1 MILLTL
7 KMNKLNTNVN
17 TFKKSIESTVKA
29 ISKKSDI
36 NILFGSDIKNS
47 DQNVNLPEFNEKK
60 LNKSKVSIRGKSDSA
75 SLVNRYHNK
84 IVHQKMSPKNI
95 EAKIIFD
102 EIEFLRCELLGGLKY
117 PGIKKNLLDFEQ
129 EHIKEKKN
137 ENVKL
142 NKSETFKLY
151 LKNNILGLNL
161 ANELDEVSDPII
173 KSLKKILKNQK
184 LHIFNKISDQKEFS
198 LEVLKLINTV
208 IDDHIQNKE
217 DNNAESNAN
226 DEKEESQKEEINE
239 QTEEYQSYEITDT
252 TESQNAENVENDDS
266 LNEVGSDEESSDY
279 SSSPSNDF
287 KDIIDTTF
295 KYSVYTKKFDS
306 ITTAEKLCDTEEASK
321 LRKQLDKQT
330 EKLDSTITILANKLQ
345 RKLLS
350 KQNRWWEFDLEEGI
364 LDSGKLARIITSP
377 ESSLSYKKEKD
388 TEFKDTVVS
397 LLIDNSGSMRG
408 RPITIAAISTDILAK
423 TLERCGIKVEVLGFT
438 TKTWKG
444 GKARDTWI
452 KDNKPKLPG
461 RLNELLHI
469 IYKNA
474 DAPVRRTKK
483 NFGIMLKEGLLKE
496 NIDGEALDWAYKR
509 LNVRSEKRKILMV
522 ISDGAPVDDSTLSSN
537 KSNYLDN
544 HLKYVIKSIE
554 KRATVEL
561 IAIGIGHDVTRYY
574 EKAVTILDV
583 DDLGGVMSKQLIN
596 LF

>member
-1 MILLTL
+1 MS
-7 KMNKLNTNVN
+7 KPNTNIN
-17 TFKKSIESTVKA
+17 TFKKSIESTIKA
-29 ISKKSDI
+29 VSKKSDI
-36 NILFGSDIKNS
+36 NILFGSNNKS
-47 DQNVNLPEFNEKK
+47 SYRNVNLPEVNKDKLHKSK
-60 LNKSKVSIRGKSDSA
+60 LNIRGRSDSA
-75 SLVNRYHNK
+75 SLVNRYHDKK
-84 IVHQKMSPKNI
+84 IHQKMSPENLETKV
-95 EAKIIFD
+95 IFD
-102 EIEFLRCELLGGLKY
+102 EIEFLRCELLGSVKY
-117 PGIKKNLLDFEQ
+117 PGIKKNLLDFDMEYIN
-129 EHIKEKKN
+129 EKISKNIKLSKP
-137 ENVKL
+137 
-142 NKSETFKLY
+142 ETFKLF

-161 ANELDEVSDPII
+161 YNQLSEVGDPII
-173 KSLKKILKNQK
+173 NSLNKELKDKNIQILD
-184 LHIFNKISDQKEFS
+184 KISNQKEFS
-198 LEVLKLINTV
+198 EEVLKLINDI
-208 IDDHIQNKE
+208 IDQNVQNEKNDSE
-217 DNNAESNAN
+217 KN
-226 DEKEESQKEEINE
+226 DENSEEQENLDQETKK
-239 QTEEYQSYEITDT
+239 QTEEYQSFEITDT
-252 TESQNAENVENDDS
+252 AESQSTDSLENDES
-266 LNEVGSDEESSDY
+266 LNEVSSEEESSDY
-279 SSSPSNDF
+279 SSSSSNDF
-287 KDIIDTTF
+287 KDNIDNHF
-295 KYSVYTKKFDS
+295 KYSIYTKKFDS
-306 ITTAEKLCDTEEASK
+306 VTNADKLCDADEASK

-330 EKLDSTITILANKLQ
+330 TKLDSTITILANKLQ

-364 LDSGKLARIITSP
+364 LDSGKLARIITTP

-408 RPITIAAISTDILAK
+408 RPITIAAISTDILAR

-452 KDNKPKLPG
+452 KENKPKLPG

-509 LNVRSEKRKILMV
+509 LNARSEKRKILMV

-544 HLKYVIKSIE
+544 HLKYIIKSIE
-554 KRATVEL
+554 KRGSVEL
-561 IAIGIGHDVTRYY
+561 LAIGIGHDVTRYY
-574 EKAVTILDV
+574 AKAVTILDV
-583 DDLGGVMSKQLIN
+583 DDLGNVMSKQLIN

>member
-1 MILLTL
+1 MS
-7 KMNKLNTNVN
+7 KPNTNVN
-17 TFKKSIESTVKA
+17 TFKKSIESTIKA
-29 ISKKSDI
+29 ISKKSDV
-36 NILFGSDIKNS
+36 NILFGSDNKS
-47 DQNVNLPEFNEKK
+47 SYQNVNLPEVNKDK
-60 LNKSKVSIRGKSDSA
+60 LYKSKLSIRGKSDSA
-75 SLVNRYHNK
+75 SLVNRYHNNK
-84 IVHQKMSPKNI
+84 IHQKMSPKNL
-95 EAKIIFD
+95 ETKVIFD
-102 EIEFLRCELLGGLKY
+102 EIEFLRCELLGSVKY
-117 PGIKKNLLDFEQ
+117 PGIKKNLLDFDTEYIN
-129 EHIKEKKN
+129 EKITENIKLSKP
-137 ENVKL
+137 
-142 NKSETFKLY
+142 ETFKLF
-151 LKNNILGLNL
+151 LKNNILGLDLYNQL
-161 ANELDEVSDPII
+161 SEVGDPII
-173 KSLKKILKNQK
+173 NSLNKELKNKKIQILD
-184 LHIFNKISDQKEFS
+184 KISNQKEFS
-198 LEVLKLINTV
+198 IEVLKLINDV
-208 IDDHIQNKE
+208 IDQNVQNENNNNEKND
-217 DNNAESNAN
+217 DNS
-226 DEKEESQKEEINE
+226 EEQENLDQETKK
-239 QTEEYQSYEITDT
+239 QTEEYQSFEITDT
-252 TESQNAENVENDDS
+252 AESQSTDSLENDES
-266 LNEVGSDEESSDY
+266 LNEVGSEEESSDY
-279 SSSPSNDF
+279 NSSSRNDF
-287 KDIIDTTF
+287 KDSIETHF
-295 KYSVYTKKFDS
+295 KYSIYTKKFDS
-306 ITTAEKLCDTEEASK
+306 VTNADKLCDAEEASK

-364 LDSGKLARIITSP
+364 LDSGKLARIITTP

-408 RPITIAAISTDILAK
+408 RPITIAAISTDILAR

-452 KDNKPKLPG
+452 KENKPKLPG

-509 LNVRSEKRKILMV
+509 LNARSEKRKILMV

-544 HLKYVIKSIE
+544 HLKYIIKSIE
-554 KRATVEL
+554 KRGSVEL
-561 IAIGIGHDVTRYY
+561 LAIGIGHDVTRYY
-574 EKAVTILDV
+574 AKAVTILDV
-583 DDLGGVMSKQLIN
+583 DNLGSVMSKRLIN

>member
-1 MILLTL
+1 MLLMS
-7 KMNKLNTNVN
+7 KPNTNIN

-36 NILFGSDIKNS
+36 NILFGSDNKNS
-47 DQNVNLPEFNEKK
+47 YQNVNLPEVNKDK
-60 LNKSKVSIRGKSDSA
+60 LYKSRLRIRGRSDSA
-75 SLVNRYHNK
+75 SLVNRYHDNK
-84 IVHQKMSPKNI
+84 IHQKMSPKNL
-95 EAKIIFD
+95 ETKVIFD
-102 EIEFLRCELLGGLKY
+102 EIEFLRCELLGSLKY
-117 PGIKKNLLDFEQ
+117 PGIKKNLLDFDTEYIN
-129 EHIKEKKN
+129 EKITENIKLSKP
-137 ENVKL
+137 
-142 NKSETFKLY
+142 ETFKLF
-151 LKNNILGLNL
+151 LKNNILGLDLYNQL
-161 ANELDEVSDPII
+161 SEVGDPII
-173 KSLKKILKNQK
+173 NSLNKELESKNIQILD
-184 LHIFNKISDQKEFS
+184 KISNQKEFS
-198 LEVLKLINTV
+198 IEVLKLINDV
-208 IDDHIQNKE
+208 IDQNVLNENNNNEKND
-217 DNNAESNAN
+217 DNS
-226 DEKEESQKEEINE
+226 EEQENLEQETKK
-239 QTEEYQSYEITDT
+239 QTEEYQSFEITDT
-252 TESQNAENVENDDS
+252 AESQSTDSLETDES
-266 LNEVGSDEESSDY
+266 LNEVGNEEESSDY
-279 SSSPSNDF
+279 NSSSRNDF
-287 KDIIDTTF
+287 KDSIENHF
-295 KYSVYTKKFDS
+295 KYSIYTKKFDS
-306 ITTAEKLCDTEEASK
+306 VTNADKLCDAEEASK

-364 LDSGKLARIITSP
+364 LDSGKLARIITTP

-408 RPITIAAISTDILAK
+408 RPITIAAISTDILAR

-452 KDNKPKLPG
+452 KENKPKLPG

-509 LNVRSEKRKILMV
+509 LNARSEKRKILMV

-544 HLKYVIKSIE
+544 HLKYIIKSIE
-554 KRATVEL
+554 KRGSVEL
-561 IAIGIGHDVTRYY
+561 LAIGIGHDVTRYY
-574 EKAVTILDV
+574 AKAVTILDV
-583 DDLGGVMSKQLIN
+583 DDLGNVMSKQLIN

>member
-1 MILLTL
+1 MSKQSTDI
-7 KMNKLNTNVN
+7 NI
-17 TFKKSIESTVKA
+17 FKKSIESTIKA

-36 NILFGSDIKNS
+36 NILFGSDNKS
-47 DQNVNLPEFNEKK
+47 SHQNVNLPEVNKNK
-60 LNKSKVSIRGKSDSA
+60 LHKSKLSIRGKSDSA
-75 SLVNRYHNK
+75 SVVNRYHNK
-84 IVHQKMSPKNI
+84 KLHQKMSPDNSETKV
-95 EAKIIFD
+95 IFD
-102 EIEFLRCELLGGLKY
+102 EIEFLRCELLGSEKY
-117 PGIKKNLLDFEQ
+117 PGIKKNLLDLDTEYIN
-129 EHIKEKKN
+129 EKIAENIKLSKP
-137 ENVKL
+137 
-142 NKSETFKLY
+142 ETFKLF

-161 ANELDEVSDPII
+161 YNQLSEVSDPII
-173 KSLKKILKNQK
+173 NSLNKALKKKRLEIL
-184 LHIFNKISDQKEFS
+184 NKISSQKEFS
-198 LEVLKLINTV
+198 IEILNLINDV
-208 IDDHIQNKE
+208 IDQNVQNEKDNNEKNE
-217 DNNAESNAN
+217 DNNEEQESL
-226 DEKEESQKEEINE
+226 DQEKNK
-239 QTEEYQSYEITDT
+239 QTEEYQSFEITDT
-252 TESQNAENVENDDS
+252 AESQSTESLENDES
-266 LNEVGSDEESSDY
+266 LNELGNEEESSDY
-279 SSSPSNDF
+279 SSSLSNDF
-287 KDIIDTTF
+287 KDNLDTQF
-295 KYSVYTKKFDS
+295 KYSIYTKKFDT
-306 ITTAEKLCDTEEASK
+306 ITSADRLCDSEEASK

-452 KDNKPKLPG
+452 KENKPKLPG

-509 LNVRSEKRKILMV
+509 LNARSEKRKILMV

-544 HLKYVIKSIE
+544 HLKYIIKSIE
-554 KRATVEL
+554 KRASVEL
-561 IAIGIGHDVTRYY
+561 LAIGIGHDVTRYY
-574 EKAVTILDV
+574 AKAVTILDV
-583 DDLGGVMSKQLIN
+583 DDLGSVMSKQLIN

>member
-1 MILLTL
+1 MS
-7 KMNKLNTNVN
+7 KPNTNIN
-17 TFKKSIESTVKA
+17 TFKKSIESTIKA

-36 NILFGSDIKNS
+36 NILFGSDNKS
-47 DQNVNLPEFNEKK
+47 SYQNVNLPEVNKDK
-60 LNKSKVSIRGKSDSA
+60 LYKSRLRIRGRSDSA
-75 SLVNRYHNK
+75 SLVNRYHNNK
-84 IVHQKMSPKNI
+84 IHQKMSPKNL
-95 EAKIIFD
+95 ETKVIFD
-102 EIEFLRCELLGGLKY
+102 EIEFLRCELLGSVKY
-117 PGIKKNLLDFEQ
+117 PGIKKNLLDFDTEYIN
-129 EHIKEKKN
+129 EKITENIKLSKP
-137 ENVKL
+137 
-142 NKSETFKLY
+142 ETFKLF
-151 LKNNILGLNL
+151 LKNNILGLDLYNQL
-161 ANELDEVSDPII
+161 SEVGDPII
-173 KSLKKILKNQK
+173 NSLNKALKSKNIQILD
-184 LHIFNKISDQKEFS
+184 KISNQKEFS
-198 LEVLKLINTV
+198 IEVLKLINDV
-208 IDDHIQNKE
+208 IDQNVQNENNNNEKND
-217 DNNAESNAN
+217 DNS
-226 DEKEESQKEEINE
+226 EEQENLEQETKK
-239 QTEEYQSYEITDT
+239 QTEEYQSFEITDT
-252 TESQNAENVENDDS
+252 TESQSTDSLENDES
-266 LNEVGSDEESSDY
+266 LNEVGSEEESSDY
-279 SSSPSNDF
+279 NSSSSNDF
-287 KDIIDTTF
+287 KDSIETHF
-295 KYSVYTKKFDS
+295 KYSIYTKKFDS
-306 ITTAEKLCDTEEASK
+306 VTTADRLCDAEEASK

-364 LDSGKLARIITSP
+364 LDSGKLARIITTP

-408 RPITIAAISTDILAK
+408 RPITIAAISTDILAR

-452 KDNKPKLPG
+452 KENKPKLPG

-509 LNVRSEKRKILMV
+509 LNARSEKRKILMV

-544 HLKYVIKSIE
+544 HLKYIIKSIE
-554 KRATVEL
+554 KRGSVEL
-561 IAIGIGHDVTRYY
+561 LAIGIGHDVTRYY
-574 EKAVTILDV
+574 AKAVTILDV
-583 DDLGGVMSKQLIN
+583 DDLGSVMSKQLIN

>member
-1 MILLTL
+1 MS
-7 KMNKLNTNVN
+7 KPNTNIN
-17 TFKKSIESTVKA
+17 TFKKSIESTIKA

-36 NILFGSDIKNS
+36 NILFGSDNKS
-47 DQNVNLPEFNEKK
+47 SYQNVNLPEVNKDK
-60 LNKSKVSIRGKSDSA
+60 LYKSRLRIRGRSDSA
-75 SLVNRYHNK
+75 SLVNRYHNNK
-84 IVHQKMSPKNI
+84 IHQKMSPKNL
-95 EAKIIFD
+95 ETKVIFD
-102 EIEFLRCELLGGLKY
+102 EIEFLRCELLGSLKY
-117 PGIKKNLLDFEQ
+117 PGIKKNLLDFDTEYIN
-129 EHIKEKKN
+129 EKITENIKLSKP
-137 ENVKL
+137 
-142 NKSETFKLY
+142 ETFKLF
-151 LKNNILGLNL
+151 LKNNILGLDLYNQL
-161 ANELDEVSDPII
+161 SEVGDPII
-173 KSLKKILKNQK
+173 KSLNKELKSKNIQILD
-184 LHIFNKISDQKEFS
+184 KISNQKEFS
-198 LEVLKLINTV
+198 IEVLKLINDV
-208 IDDHIQNKE
+208 IDQNVQNENKNNE
-217 DNNAESNAN
+217 KNDDNS
-226 DEKEESQKEEINE
+226 EEQENLEQETKK
-239 QTEEYQSYEITDT
+239 QTEEYQSFEITDT
-252 TESQNAENVENDDS
+252 AESQSTDSLENDES
-266 LNEVGSDEESSDY
+266 LNEVGSEEESSDY
-279 SSSPSNDF
+279 NSSSSNDF
-287 KDIIDTTF
+287 KDSIETHF
-295 KYSVYTKKFDS
+295 KYSIYTKKFDS
-306 ITTAEKLCDTEEASK
+306 VTTADRLCDAEEASK

-364 LDSGKLARIITSP
+364 LDSGKLARVITTP

-408 RPITIAAISTDILAK
+408 RPITIAAISTDILTR

-452 KDNKPKLPG
+452 KENKPKLPG

-509 LNVRSEKRKILMV
+509 LNARSEKRKILMV

-544 HLKYVIKSIE
+544 HLKYIIKSIE
-554 KRATVEL
+554 KRGSVEL
-561 IAIGIGHDVTRYY
+561 LAIGIGHDVTRYY
-574 EKAVTILDV
+574 AKAVTILDV
-583 DDLGGVMSKQLIN
+583 DDLGNVMSKQLIN

>member
-1 MILLTL
+1 MDFDTEYI
-7 KMNKLNTNVN
+7 
-17 TFKKSIESTVKA
+17 
-29 ISKKSDI
+29 
-36 NILFGSDIKNS
+36 
-47 DQNVNLPEFNEKK
+47 NEKITENIK
-60 LNKSKVSIRGKSDSA
+60 LSK
-75 SLVNRYHNK
+75 
-84 IVHQKMSPKNI
+84 P
-95 EAKIIFD
+95 
-102 EIEFLRCELLGGLKY
+102 
-117 PGIKKNLLDFEQ
+117 
-129 EHIKEKKN
+129 
-137 ENVKL
+137 
-142 NKSETFKLY
+142 ETFKLF

-161 ANELDEVSDPII
+161 YNQLSEVGDPII
-173 KSLKKILKNQK
+173 NSLNKELKNKNIQI
-184 LHIFNKISDQKEFS
+184 LDKISNQKEFS
-198 LEVLKLINTV
+198 IEVLKLINDV
-208 IDDHIQNKE
+208 IDQNVQNENNNNEKND
-217 DNNAESNAN
+217 DNS
-226 DEKEESQKEEINE
+226 EEQENLDQETKK
-239 QTEEYQSYEITDT
+239 QTEEYQSFEITDT
-252 TESQNAENVENDDS
+252 AESQSTDSLENDES
-266 LNEVGSDEESSDY
+266 LNEVGSEEESSDY
-279 SSSPSNDF
+279 NSSSSNDF
-287 KDIIDTTF
+287 KDSIETHF
-295 KYSVYTKKFDS
+295 KYSIYTKKFDS
-306 ITTAEKLCDTEEASK
+306 VTNADKLCDAEEASK

-364 LDSGKLARIITSP
+364 LDSGKLARIITTP

-408 RPITIAAISTDILAK
+408 RPITIAAISTDILAR

-452 KDNKPKLPG
+452 KENKPKLPG

-509 LNVRSEKRKILMV
+509 LNARSEKRKILMV

-544 HLKYVIKSIE
+544 HLKYIIKSIE
-554 KRATVEL
+554 KRGSVEL
-561 IAIGIGHDVTRYY
+561 LAIGIGHDVTRYY
-574 EKAVTILDV
+574 AKAVTILDV
-583 DDLGGVMSKQLIN
+583 DDLGNVMSKQLIN

>member
-1 MILLTL
+1 MS
-7 KMNKLNTNVN
+7 KPNTNIN

-36 NILFGSDIKNS
+36 NILFGSDNKS
-47 DQNVNLPEFNEKK
+47 SYQNVNLPEVNKDK
-60 LNKSKVSIRGKSDSA
+60 LYKSKLSIRGRSDSA
-75 SLVNRYHNK
+75 SLVNRYHNNK
-84 IVHQKMSPKNI
+84 IHQKMSPKNL
-95 EAKIIFD
+95 ETKVIFD
-102 EIEFLRCELLGGLKY
+102 EIEFLRCELLGSVKY
-117 PGIKKNLLDFEQ
+117 PGIKKNLLDFDTEYIN
-129 EHIKEKKN
+129 EKITENIKLSKP
-137 ENVKL
+137 
-142 NKSETFKLY
+142 ETFKLF
-151 LKNNILGLNL
+151 LKNNILGLDLYNQL
-161 ANELDEVSDPII
+161 SEVGDPII
-173 KSLKKILKNQK
+173 NSLNKELKNKNIQ
-184 LHIFNKISDQKEFS
+184 IFDKISNQKEFS
-198 LEVLKLINTV
+198 IEVLKLINDV
-208 IDDHIQNKE
+208 IDQNVQNENNNNEKND
-217 DNNAESNAN
+217 DNS
-226 DEKEESQKEEINE
+226 EEQENLDQETKK
-239 QTEEYQSYEITDT
+239 QTEEYQSFEITDT
-252 TESQNAENVENDDS
+252 AESQSTDSLENDEP
-266 LNEVGSDEESSDY
+266 LNEVGSEEESSDY
-279 SSSPSNDF
+279 NSSSSNDF
-287 KDIIDTTF
+287 KDSIETHF
-295 KYSVYTKKFDS
+295 KYSIYTKKFDS
-306 ITTAEKLCDTEEASK
+306 VTNADKLCDAEEASK

-364 LDSGKLARIITSP
+364 LDSGKLARVITTP

-408 RPITIAAISTDILAK
+408 RPITIAAISTDILTR

-452 KDNKPKLPG
+452 KENKPKLPG

-474 DAPVRRTKK
+474 EAPVRRTKK

-509 LNVRSEKRKILMV
+509 LNARSEKRKILMV

-544 HLKYVIKSIE
+544 HLKYIIKSIE
-554 KRATVEL
+554 KRGSVEL
-561 IAIGIGHDVTRYY
+561 LAIGIGHDVTRYY
-574 EKAVTILDV
+574 AKAVTILDV
-583 DDLGGVMSKQLIN
+583 DDLGNVMSKQLIN

>member
-1 MILLTL
+1 MS
-7 KMNKLNTNVN
+7 KPDTNVN
-17 TFKKSIESTVKA
+17 SFKKSIESTIKA

-36 NILFGSDIKNS
+36 NILFGSDNKS
-47 DQNVNLPEFNEKK
+47 SYHNVNLPEVNKNK
-60 LNKSKVSIRGKSDSA
+60 LYKSKLSIRGRSDSA
-75 SLVNRYHNK
+75 SVVNRYHDKK
-84 IVHQKMSPKNI
+84 IHQKMSPKNL
-95 EAKIIFD
+95 ETKVIFD
-102 EIEFLRCELLGGLKY
+102 EIEFLRCELLGSAQY
-117 PGIKKNLLDFEQ
+117 PGIKKNLLDFDIEYIN
-129 EHIKEKKN
+129 EKIADNIKLSKP
-137 ENVKL
+137 
-142 NKSETFKLY
+142 ETFKLF
-151 LKNNILGLNL
+151 LKNSILRLNL
-161 ANELDEVSDPII
+161 HNQLSEVSDPII
-173 KSLKKILKNQK
+173 NSLNKVLQDKNLQIL
-184 LHIFNKISDQKEFS
+184 NKISNQKEFS
-198 LEVLKLINTV
+198 IEVLKLINAV
-208 IDDHIQNKE
+208 LDQNVQNEKNNNEKNE
-217 DNNAESNAN
+217 DNI
-226 DEKEESQKEEINE
+226 EEQENLDQETKQ
-239 QTEEYQSYEITDT
+239 QTEEYQSFEIADT
-252 TESQNAENVENDDS
+252 AENQSTESLENDAS
-266 LNEVGSDEESSDY
+266 LNEVANEEEGSDH
-279 SSSPSNDF
+279 SSSSSNDF
-287 KDIIDTTF
+287 KDNIDTHF
-295 KYSVYTKKFDS
+295 KYSIYTKKFDT
-306 ITTAEKLCDTEEASK
+306 ITSADRLSDAEEASK

-408 RPITIAAISTDILAK
+408 RPITIAAISTDILTK

-444 GKARDTWI
+444 GKARDAWI
-452 KDNKPKLPG
+452 KENKPKLPG

-509 LNVRSEKRKILMV
+509 LVARSEKRKILMV

-544 HLKYVIKSIE
+544 HLKYIIKSIE
-554 KRATVEL
+554 KRGNVEL
-561 IAIGIGHDVTRYY
+561 LAIGIGHDVTRYY
-574 EKAVTILDV
+574 AKAVTILDV
-583 DDLGGVMSKQLIN
+583 DDLGNVMSKQLIN

>member
-1 MILLTL
+1 MS
-7 KMNKLNTNVN
+7 KPNTDIN
-17 TFKKSIESTVKA
+17 TFKKSIESTIKA

-36 NILFGSDIKNS
+36 NILFGSDNKS
-47 DQNVNLPEFNEKK
+47 SYQNVNLPEVDTDK
-60 LNKSKVSIRGKSDSA
+60 LYKSKLSIRGKSDSV

-84 IVHQKMSPKNI
+84 KIHQKMSPENLETKV
-95 EAKIIFD
+95 IFD
-102 EIEFLRCELLGGLKY
+102 EIEFLRCELLGSIKY
-117 PGIKKNLLDFEQ
+117 PGIKKNLLDFDTEY
-129 EHIKEKKN
+129 INEKIT
-137 ENVKL
+137 ENLKL
-142 NKSETFKLY
+142 SKPETFKLF

-161 ANELDEVSDPII
+161 YNKLSEVSDPII
-173 KSLKKILKNQK
+173 DLLNKALKNNNIKILD
-184 LHIFNKISDQKEFS
+184 KISNQKEFS
-198 LEVLKLINTV
+198 IEVLKLINDI
-208 IDDHIQNKE
+208 IDQNVQNEKNNNEKNE
-217 DNNAESNAN
+217 DNS
-226 DEKEESQKEEINE
+226 EEPQNLDQETKK
-239 QTEEYQSYEITDT
+239 QTEEYQSFEITDT
-252 TESQNAENVENDDS
+252 SESQSTESLENEES
-266 LNEVGSDEESSDY
+266 LNEAGSEEESSDY
-279 SSSPSNDF
+279 SSSSGNDF
-287 KDIIDTTF
+287 KDSTDTHF
-295 KYSVYTKKFDS
+295 KYSIFTKKFD
-306 ITTAEKLCDTEEASK
+306 IVNTADKLCDAEEASK

-364 LDSGKLARIITSP
+364 LDSGKLARIITTP
-377 ESSLSYKKEKD
+377 ESSLSYKKEKE

-408 RPITIAAISTDILAK
+408 RPITIAAISTDILAR

-438 TKTWKG
+438 TRTWKG

-452 KDNKPKLPG
+452 KENKPKSPG

-474 DAPVRRTKK
+474 DSPVRRTKK

-509 LNVRSEKRKILMV
+509 LNARSEKRKILMV

-554 KRATVEL
+554 KRGSVEL
-561 IAIGIGHDVTRYY
+561 LAIGIGHDVTRYY
-574 EKAVTILDV
+574 AKAVTILDV
-583 DDLGGVMSKQLIN
+583 DDLGRVMSKQLIN

>member
-1 MILLTL
+1 MS
-7 KMNKLNTNVN
+7 KPNTNIN
-17 TFKKSIESTVKA
+17 TFKKSIESTIKA
-29 ISKKSDI
+29 ISKKSNI
-36 NILFGSDIKNS
+36 NILFGSDNKS
-47 DQNVNLPEFNEKK
+47 SYQNVNLPEVNKDK
-60 LNKSKVSIRGKSDSA
+60 LYKSKLSIRGRSDSA
-75 SLVNRYHNK
+75 SLVNRYHNNK
-84 IVHQKMSPKNI
+84 IHQKMSPKNL
-95 EAKIIFD
+95 ETKVIFD
-102 EIEFLRCELLGGLKY
+102 EIEFLRCELLGSVKY
-117 PGIKKNLLDFEQ
+117 PGIKKNLLDFDTEYIN
-129 EHIKEKKN
+129 EKITENIKLSKP
-137 ENVKL
+137 
-142 NKSETFKLY
+142 ETFKLF
-151 LKNNILGLNL
+151 LKNNILGLDLYNQL
-161 ANELDEVSDPII
+161 SEVGDPII
-173 KSLKKILKNQK
+173 NSLNKELKNKNIQ
-184 LHIFNKISDQKEFS
+184 IFDKISNQKEFS
-198 LEVLKLINTV
+198 IEVLKLINDV
-208 IDDHIQNKE
+208 IDQNVQNENNNNEKND
-217 DNNAESNAN
+217 DNS
-226 DEKEESQKEEINE
+226 EEQENLDQETKK
-239 QTEEYQSYEITDT
+239 QTEEYQSFEITDT
-252 TESQNAENVENDDS
+252 AESQSTDSLENDEP
-266 LNEVGSDEESSDY
+266 LNEVGSEEESSDY
-279 SSSPSNDF
+279 NSSSSNDF
-287 KDIIDTTF
+287 KDSIETHF
-295 KYSVYTKKFDS
+295 KYSIYTKKFDS
-306 ITTAEKLCDTEEASK
+306 VTNADKLCDAEEASK

-364 LDSGKLARIITSP
+364 LDSGKLARVITTP

-408 RPITIAAISTDILAK
+408 RPITIAAISTDILTR

-452 KDNKPKLPG
+452 KENKPKLPG

-509 LNVRSEKRKILMV
+509 LNARAEKRKILMV

-544 HLKYVIKSIE
+544 HLKYIIRSIE
-554 KRATVEL
+554 KRGSVEL
-561 IAIGIGHDVTRYY
+561 LAIGIGHDVTRYY
-574 EKAVTILDV
+574 AKAVTILDV
-583 DDLGGVMSKQLIN
+583 DDLGNVMSKQLIN

>member
-1 MILLTL
+1 MS
-7 KMNKLNTNVN
+7 KPNTNIN
-17 TFKKSIESTVKA
+17 TFKKSIESTIKA

-36 NILFGSDIKNS
+36 NILFGSDNKS
-47 DQNVNLPEFNEKK
+47 SYQNVNLPEVNKDK
-60 LNKSKVSIRGKSDSA
+60 LYKSKLRIRGRSDSA
-75 SLVNRYHNK
+75 SLVNRYHNNK
-84 IVHQKMSPKNI
+84 IHQKMSPKNL
-95 EAKIIFD
+95 ETKVIFD
-102 EIEFLRCELLGGLKY
+102 EIEFLRCELLGSVKY
-117 PGIKKNLLDFEQ
+117 PGIKKNLLDFDTEYIN
-129 EHIKEKKN
+129 EKITENIKLSKP
-137 ENVKL
+137 
-142 NKSETFKLY
+142 ETFKLF
-151 LKNNILGLNL
+151 LKNNILGLDLYNQL
-161 ANELDEVSDPII
+161 SEVGDPII
-173 KSLKKILKNQK
+173 NSLNKELKSKNIQILD
-184 LHIFNKISDQKEFS
+184 KISNQKEFS
-198 LEVLKLINTV
+198 IEVLKLINDV
-208 IDDHIQNKE
+208 IDQNVQNENNNNEKND
-217 DNNAESNAN
+217 DNS
-226 DEKEESQKEEINE
+226 EEQENLEQETKK
-239 QTEEYQSYEITDT
+239 QTEEYQSFEITDT
-252 TESQNAENVENDDS
+252 AESQSTDSLENDES
-266 LNEVGSDEESSDY
+266 LNEVGSEEESSDY
-279 SSSPSNDF
+279 NSSSSNDF
-287 KDIIDTTF
+287 KDSIETHF
-295 KYSVYTKKFDS
+295 KYSIYTKKFDS
-306 ITTAEKLCDTEEASK
+306 VTNADKLCDAEEASK

-364 LDSGKLARIITSP
+364 LDSGKLARVITTP

-408 RPITIAAISTDILAK
+408 RPITIAAISTDILAR

-452 KDNKPKLPG
+452 KENKPKLPG

-509 LNVRSEKRKILMV
+509 LNARSEKRKILMV

-554 KRATVEL
+554 KRGSVEL
-561 IAIGIGHDVTRYY
+561 LAIGIGHDVTRYY
-574 EKAVTILDV
+574 AKAVTILDV
-583 DDLGGVMSKQLIN
+583 DDLGNVMSKQLIN

>member
-1 MILLTL
+1 MS
-7 KMNKLNTNVN
+7 KPNTNIN
-17 TFKKSIESTVKA
+17 SFKKSIESTIKA

-36 NILFGSDIKNS
+36 NILFGSDNKS
-47 DQNVNLPEFNEKK
+47 SYQNVNLPEVNKDK
-60 LNKSKVSIRGKSDSA
+60 LYKSKLRIRGRSDSA
-75 SLVNRYHNK
+75 SLVNRYHDK
-84 IVHQKMSPKNI
+84 EIHQKMSPKNL
-95 EAKIIFD
+95 ETKVIFD
-102 EIEFLRCELLGGLKY
+102 EIEFLRCELLGSVKY
-117 PGIKKNLLDFEQ
+117 PGIKKNLLDFDTEY
-129 EHIKEKKN
+129 INEKKT
-137 ENVKL
+137 ENIKL
-142 NKSETFKLY
+142 SKPETFKLF
-151 LKNNILGLNL
+151 LKNNILGLKLYNQL
-161 ANELDEVSDPII
+161 SEVGDPII
-173 KSLKKILKNQK
+173 NSLNKELKNKNIQI
-184 LHIFNKISDQKEFS
+184 LDKISNQKEFS
-198 LEVLKLINTV
+198 IEVLKLINDV
-208 IDDHIQNKE
+208 IDQNVQNEKNNNE
-217 DNNAESNAN
+217 KNKDNS
-226 DEKEESQKEEINE
+226 EEQENLDQETKR
-239 QTEEYQSYEITDT
+239 QTEEYQSFEITDT
-252 TESQNAENVENDDS
+252 AESQSTDSLENDES
-266 LNEVGSDEESSDY
+266 LNEVGSEEESSDY
-279 SSSPSNDF
+279 SSSSSNDF
-287 KDIIDTTF
+287 KDSIDIHF
-295 KYSVYTKKFDS
+295 KYSIYTKKFDS
-306 ITTAEKLCDTEEASK
+306 VTNADKLCDAEEASK

-330 EKLDSTITILANKLQ
+330 AKLDSTITILANKLQ

-364 LDSGKLARIITSP
+364 LDSGKLARIITTP

-408 RPITIAAISTDILAK
+408 RPITIAAISTDILAR

-452 KDNKPKLPG
+452 KENKPKLPG

-509 LNVRSEKRKILMV
+509 LNTRSEKRKILMV

-554 KRATVEL
+554 KRGSVEL
-561 IAIGIGHDVTRYY
+561 LAIGIGHDVTRYY
-574 EKAVTILDV
+574 AKAVTILDV
-583 DDLGGVMSKQLIN
+583 DDLGHVMSKQLIN

>member
-1 MILLTL
+1 
-7 KMNKLNTNVN
+7 MNKLDTNIN
-17 TFKKSIESTVKA
+17 TFKKSIESTIKA
-29 ISKKSDI
+29 ISKKSNI
-36 NILFGSDIKNS
+36 NILFGSENKNL
-47 DQNVNLPEFNEKK
+47 DQDVNLPEINKKK
-60 LNKSKVSIRGKSDSA
+60 LFKSKLTIRGRSDSA

-84 IVHQKMSPKNI
+84 ILHQKMSPKSLDSK
-95 EAKIIFD
+95 AIFD
-102 EIEFLRCELLGGLKY
+102 EIEQLRCELLGSLKY
-117 PGIKKNLLDFEQ
+117 PGIKKNLLDFDIEY
-129 EHIKEKKN
+129 INEKIN

-142 NKSETFKLY
+142 SKSETFKFF

-161 ANELDEVSDPII
+161 YNYFYEASDPII
-173 KSLKKILKNQK
+173 KSLDKTLKSEKIQILE
-184 LHIFNKISDQKEFS
+184 KISNQKEFS
-198 LEVLKLINTV
+198 EEILKLINAV
-208 IDDHIQNKE
+208 IDQNIKNEE
-217 DNNAESNAN
+217 DNSKNNEEDNAEQAN
-226 DEKEESQKEEINE
+226 QDQEDKNH
-239 QTEEYQSYEITDT
+239 TEEFQSFEITDT
-252 TESQNAENVENDDS
+252 AENQSIESTEHDDS
-266 LNEVGSDEESSDY
+266 LHEIGSDKEDSNY
-279 SSSPSNDF
+279 NSSPSNDF
-287 KDIIDTTF
+287 KDNIEINF
-295 KYSVYTKKFDS
+295 KYSIYTKEFDS
-306 ITTAEKLCDTEEASK
+306 VTNADKLCDVEEAFK

-408 RPITIAAISTDILAK
+408 RPITIAAISTDILAR

-452 KDNKPKLPG
+452 KENKPQLPG

-474 DAPVRRTKK
+474 DAPIRRTKR

-509 LNVRSEKRKILMV
+509 LNARSEKRKILMV

-544 HLKYVIKSIE
+544 HLKHIIKAIE
-554 KRATVEL
+554 KRGSVEL
-561 IAIGIGHDVTRYY
+561 LAIGIGHDVTRYY
-574 EKAVTILDV
+574 AKAVTILDV
-583 DDLGGVMSKQLIN
+583 DDLGSVMSKQLIN

>member
-1 MILLTL
+1 MS
-7 KMNKLNTNVN
+7 KPNTNIN

-36 NILFGSDIKNS
+36 NILFGSDNKS
-47 DQNVNLPEFNEKK
+47 SYQNVNLPEVNKDK
-60 LNKSKVSIRGKSDSA
+60 LYKSKLSIRGKSDSA
-75 SLVNRYHNK
+75 SLVNRYHNNK
-84 IVHQKMSPKNI
+84 IHQKMSPKNL
-95 EAKIIFD
+95 ETKVIFD
-102 EIEFLRCELLGGLKY
+102 EIEFLRCELLGSVKY
-117 PGIKKNLLDFEQ
+117 PGIKKNLLDFDTEYIN
-129 EHIKEKKN
+129 EKITKNIKLSKP
-137 ENVKL
+137 
-142 NKSETFKLY
+142 ETFKLF
-151 LKNNILGLNL
+151 LFIIILGLDLYNQL
-161 ANELDEVSDPII
+161 SEVGDPII
-173 KSLKKILKNQK
+173 NSLNKELKSKNIQILD
-184 LHIFNKISDQKEFS
+184 KISNQKEFS
-198 LEVLKLINTV
+198 IEVLKLINDV
-208 IDDHIQNKE
+208 IDQNVQNENNNNEKND
-217 DNNAESNAN
+217 DNS
-226 DEKEESQKEEINE
+226 EEQENLEQETKK
-239 QTEEYQSYEITDT
+239 QTEEYQSFEITDT
-252 TESQNAENVENDDS
+252 AESQSTDSLENDES
-266 LNEVGSDEESSDY
+266 LNEVGSEEESSDY
-279 SSSPSNDF
+279 NSSSSNDF
-287 KDIIDTTF
+287 KDSIETHF
-295 KYSVYTKKFDS
+295 KYSIYTKKFDS
-306 ITTAEKLCDTEEASK
+306 VTNADKLCDAEEASK

-364 LDSGKLARIITSP
+364 LDSGKLARIITTP

-408 RPITIAAISTDILAK
+408 RPITIAAISTDILTR

-452 KDNKPKLPG
+452 KENKPKLPG

-509 LNVRSEKRKILMV
+509 LNARSEKRKILMV

-544 HLKYVIKSIE
+544 HLKYIIKSIE
-554 KRATVEL
+554 KRGSVEL
-561 IAIGIGHDVTRYY
+561 LAIGIGHDVTRYY
-574 EKAVTILDV
+574 AKAVTILDV
-583 DDLGGVMSKQLIN
+583 DDLGNVMSKQLIN

>member
-1 MILLTL
+1 MS
-7 KMNKLNTNVN
+7 KPNTNIN

-36 NILFGSDIKNS
+36 NILFGSDNKS
-47 DQNVNLPEFNEKK
+47 SYQNVNLPEVNKDK
-60 LNKSKVSIRGKSDSA
+60 LYKSKLSIRGRSDSA
-75 SLVNRYHNK
+75 SLVNRYHNNK
-84 IVHQKMSPKNI
+84 IHQKMSPKNL
-95 EAKIIFD
+95 ETKVIFD
-102 EIEFLRCELLGGLKY
+102 EIEFLRCELLGSVKY
-117 PGIKKNLLDFEQ
+117 PGIKKNLLDFDTEYIN
-129 EHIKEKKN
+129 EKITGNIKLSKPK
-137 ENVKL
+137 
-142 NKSETFKLY
+142 TFKLF

-161 ANELDEVSDPII
+161 YNQLSEVGDPII
-173 KSLKKILKNQK
+173 NSLNKELKNKNIQI
-184 LHIFNKISDQKEFS
+184 LDKISNQKEFS
-198 LEVLKLINTV
+198 IEVLKLINDV
-208 IDDHIQNKE
+208 IDQNVQNEKNNNE
-217 DNNAESNAN
+217 KNDDNS
-226 DEKEESQKEEINE
+226 EEEENLDQE
-239 QTEEYQSYEITDT
+239 TKKQTEEYQSFEITDT
-252 TESQNAENVENDDS
+252 AESQSTDSLENDES
-266 LNEVGSDEESSDY
+266 LNEVGSEEESSDY
-279 SSSPSNDF
+279 SSSSSNDF
-287 KDIIDTTF
+287 KDSIETHF
-295 KYSVYTKKFDS
+295 KYSIYTKKFDS
-306 ITTAEKLCDTEEASK
+306 VTNADKLCDAEEASK

-364 LDSGKLARIITSP
+364 LDSGKLARIITTP

-408 RPITIAAISTDILAK
+408 RPITIAAISTDILAR

-444 GKARDTWI
+444 GKARDAWI
-452 KDNKPKLPG
+452 KENKTKLPG

-509 LNVRSEKRKILMV
+509 LNARSEKRKILMV

-544 HLKYVIKSIE
+544 HLKYIIKSIE
-554 KRATVEL
+554 KRGSVEL
-561 IAIGIGHDVTRYY
+561 LAIGIGHDVTRYY
-574 EKAVTILDV
+574 AKAVTILDV
-583 DDLGGVMSKQLIN
+583 DDLGNVMSKQLIN

>member
-1 MILLTL
+1 MS
-7 KMNKLNTNVN
+7 KPNTNIN

-36 NILFGSDIKNS
+36 NILFGSDNKS
-47 DQNVNLPEFNEKK
+47 SYQNVNLPEVNKDK
-60 LNKSKVSIRGKSDSA
+60 LYKSKLSIRGKSDSA
-75 SLVNRYHNK
+75 SLVNRYHNNK
-84 IVHQKMSPKNI
+84 IHQKMSPKNL
-95 EAKIIFD
+95 ETKVIFD
-102 EIEFLRCELLGGLKY
+102 EIEFLRCELLGSVKY
-117 PGIKKNLLDFEQ
+117 PGIKKNLLDFDTEYIN
-129 EHIKEKKN
+129 EKITENIKLSKP
-137 ENVKL
+137 
-142 NKSETFKLY
+142 ETFKLF
-151 LKNNILGLNL
+151 LKNNILGLDLYNQL
-161 ANELDEVSDPII
+161 SEVGDPII
-173 KSLKKILKNQK
+173 NSLNKELKNKNIQI
-184 LHIFNKISDQKEFS
+184 LDKISNQKEFS
-198 LEVLKLINTV
+198 IEVLKLINDV
-208 IDDHIQNKE
+208 IDQNVQNENNNNEKND
-217 DNNAESNAN
+217 DNS
-226 DEKEESQKEEINE
+226 EEQENLDQETKKQN
-239 QTEEYQSYEITDT
+239 EEYQSFEITDT
-252 TESQNAENVENDDS
+252 AESQSTDSLENDES
-266 LNEVGSDEESSDY
+266 LNEVGSEEESSDY
-279 SSSPSNDF
+279 NSSSSNDF
-287 KDIIDTTF
+287 KDSIETHF
-295 KYSVYTKKFDS
+295 KYSIYTKKFDS
-306 ITTAEKLCDTEEASK
+306 VTNADKLCDAEEASK

-364 LDSGKLARIITSP
+364 LDSGKLARVITTP

-408 RPITIAAISTDILAK
+408 RPITIAAISTDILTR

-452 KDNKPKLPG
+452 KENKPKLPG

-509 LNVRSEKRKILMV
+509 LNARSEKRKILMV

-544 HLKYVIKSIE
+544 HLKYIIKSIE
-554 KRATVEL
+554 KRGSVEL
-561 IAIGIGHDVTRYY
+561 LAIGIGHDVTRYY
-574 EKAVTILDV
+574 AKAVTILDV
-583 DDLGGVMSKQLIN
+583 DDLGNVMSKQLIN

>member
-1 MILLTL
+1 MS
-7 KMNKLNTNVN
+7 KPNTNIN
-17 TFKKSIESTVKA
+17 TFKKSIESTIKA

-36 NILFGSDIKNS
+36 NILFGSDNKS
-47 DQNVNLPEFNEKK
+47 SYQNVNLPEVNKDK
-60 LNKSKVSIRGKSDSA
+60 LYKSKLSIRGRSDSA
-75 SLVNRYHNK
+75 SLVNRYHDKK
-84 IVHQKMSPKNI
+84 IHQKMSPENLETKV
-95 EAKIIFD
+95 IFD
-102 EIEFLRCELLGGLKY
+102 EIEFLRCELLGSVKY
-117 PGIKKNLLDFEQ
+117 PGIKKNLSDFDTDYINEKITQ
-129 EHIKEKKN
+129 NIKLSKP
-137 ENVKL
+137 
-142 NKSETFKLY
+142 ETFKLF
-151 LKNNILGLNL
+151 LKNTILGLNL
-161 ANELDEVSDPII
+161 YNQLSEVADPIFN
-173 KSLKKILKNQK
+173 SLNKELKNKNIQI
-184 LHIFNKISDQKEFS
+184 LDKISNQKEFS
-198 LEVLKLINTV
+198 IEVLKLINDV
-208 IDDHIQNKE
+208 INQNVQNENNNNEKNDDN
-217 DNNAESNAN
+217 S
-226 DEKEESQKEEINE
+226 EEQENLDQETKK
-239 QTEEYQSYEITDT
+239 QTEEYQSFEITDT
-252 TESQNAENVENDDS
+252 AESQSTDSLENDES
-266 LNEVGSDEESSDY
+266 LNEVGSEEESSDN
-279 SSSPSNDF
+279 SSSSSNDF
-287 KDIIDTTF
+287 KDKIDNQF
-295 KYSVYTKKFDS
+295 KYSIYTKKFDS
-306 ITTAEKLCDTEEASK
+306 ITTADRLCDAEEASK

-364 LDSGKLARIITSP
+364 LDSGKLARIITTP

-408 RPITIAAISTDILAK
+408 RPITIAAISTDILAR

-452 KDNKPKLPG
+452 KENKPKLPG

-509 LNVRSEKRKILMV
+509 LNARSEKRKILMV

-544 HLKYVIKSIE
+544 HLKYIIKSIE
-554 KRATVEL
+554 KRGSVEL
-561 IAIGIGHDVTRYY
+561 LAIGIGHDVTRYY
-574 EKAVTILDV
+574 AKAVTILDV
-583 DDLGGVMSKQLIN
+583 DDLGSVMSKQLIN